1 MRIAVIASRTKIV
14 RGDEAIDVAEASE
27 GHFGPDAMSVYDR
40 WEAFTAW
47 AESAE
52 LGTGVPFV
60 PEQCDSPVPAPR
72 QIFGIGLNYRAH
84 QIESGFPAPTEPLV
98 FAKFASSVAGPVG
111 DLVLFTDQVDWEVE
125 AAVVIGKEARNVA
138 EVDAW
143 AYVAGVTAAQDYF
156 ARDVQM
162 RPAGTPQFSLGKS
175 FPGFTPLGP
184 TVVTPDE
191 FVDPDDI
198 AVSCTINGR
207 VVQSSTTADMIFT
220 VGQLV
225 AYLSAVLPLLPGDV
239 ILTGTPSGV
248 GLGLTPPS
256 YLKAGDQITTVVGD
270 QVQQHTAIARAEKRQ
285 AGPASAKETVLS

>member
-1 MRIAVIASRTKIV
+1 VRIAVIASRTKIV
-14 RGDEAIDVAEASE
+14 RGNEAIDVAEASE
-27 GHFGPDAMSVYDR
+27 SLFGPDAMSIYDR

-52 LGTGVPFV
+52 LGPGVPFS

-84 QIESGFPAPTEPLV
+84 QIESGFPAPTEPMV

-125 AAVVIGKEARNVA
+125 AAVAIGKEARNLA
-138 EVDAW
+138 EDDAW
-143 AYVAGVTAAQDYF
+143 AYVAGVTAGQDF
-156 ARDVQM
+156 SARDVQM
-162 RPAGTPQFSLGKS
+162 RSAGTPQFSLGKS
-175 FPGFTPLGP
+175 FPGYTRLGA
-184 TVVTPDE
+184 VVVSPDE
-191 FVDPDDI
+191 FADPDDI
-198 AVSCTINGR
+198 EVSCTINGS

-225 AYLSAVLPLLPGDV
+225 AYLSSVLPLLPGDV

-256 YLKAGDQITTVVGD
+256 HLKAGDQIITVVGD
-270 QVQQHTAIARAEKRQ
+270 QVQQHTAIAHTEQRQ
-285 AGPASAKETVLS
+285 ARTASSRVTP